1 MKNFFG
7 FFDFISHSKL
17 QKWTPIL
24 YPESSGSIRGLFELS
39 GKAILGLSYLK
50 CVLKVCDSVF

>member
-1 MKNFFG
+1 MKNFFV

-24 YPESSGSIRGLFELS
+24 YPESSGSIRGLLELS
-39 GKAILGLSYLK
+39 GKPPIGLSYLK
-50 CVLKVCDSVF
+50 CVFDSVF